1 MLKKAVKKTT
11 EKAKAKEKAKE
22 PAKEKIKPKKIAKET
37 KTVKA
42 KPKVQEAPQ
51 KKERPEPKIKGSK
64 LTVYKKG
71 DKVVYPMHGVGLIEE
86 IKNISILG
94 KEKSVYVINILNNSM
109 TVMIPKASV
118 DLVGLRPVISKKEVE
133 KVLIILRSKE
143 TEMEEDWKLRYQIN
157 MEKVKTGS
165 IFEVAEV
172 ARNLYRRSLEK
183 DLSIMERKLY
193 ENAYQLI
200 TNEIALAKDLNI
212 EDAGNIISEVL
223 S

>member
-1 MLKKAVKKTT
+1 
-11 EKAKAKEKAKE
+11 
-22 PAKEKIKPKKIAKET
+22 
-37 KTVKA
+37 
-42 KPKVQEAPQ
+42 
-51 KKERPEPKIKGSK
+51 
-64 LTVYKKG
+64 
-71 DKVVYPMHGVGLIEE
+71 
-86 IKNISILG
+86 
-94 KEKSVYVINILNNSM
+94 
-109 TVMIPKASV
+109 
-118 DLVGLRPVISKKEVE
+118 
-133 KVLIILRSKE
+133 
-143 TEMEEDWKLRYQIN
+143 MEEDWKLRYQIN